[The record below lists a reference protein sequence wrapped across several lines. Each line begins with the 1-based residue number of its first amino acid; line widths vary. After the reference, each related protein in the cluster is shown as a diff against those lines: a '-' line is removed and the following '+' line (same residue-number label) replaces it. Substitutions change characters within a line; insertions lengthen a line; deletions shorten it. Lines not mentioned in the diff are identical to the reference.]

1 VNSWWKDK
9 FQSTYN
15 PKTIPSHIKVSTGIY
30 ETYKNYSNEFP
41 TVPVEVE
48 DKTNKTKE
56 VYSVLESF
64 FKGYCNPH
72 RPTPA
77 KK

>member
-1 VNSWWKDK
+1 
-9 FQSTYN
+9 
-15 PKTIPSHIKVSTGIY
+15 VSTGIY
-30 ETYKNYSNEFP
+30 ETYKHYSNEFP
-41 TVPVEVE
+41 TVPVAVE

-64 FKGYCNPH
+64 FKGYYNPH
-72 RPTPA
+72 RPTPS